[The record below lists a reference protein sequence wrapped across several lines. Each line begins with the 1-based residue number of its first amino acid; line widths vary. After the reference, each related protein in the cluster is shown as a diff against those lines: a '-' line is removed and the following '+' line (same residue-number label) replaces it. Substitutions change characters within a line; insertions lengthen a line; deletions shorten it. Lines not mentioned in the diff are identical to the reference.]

1 MTGRENNNGKDYFD
15 NLGYNNQRHFLWCL
29 VDVARANEQGR
40 EYDWTK
46 FIYEHVGIV
55 DSLPRI
61 GSERLARMIQRL
73 TAIGTGNKIKLQKLM
88 EATA

>member
-1 MTGRENNNGKDYFD
+1 MAGKENNNGENYFD
-15 NLGYNNQRHFLWCL
+15 NLDYNNQSHFLWCL
-29 VDVARANEQGR
+29 VEAARANEQGR

-55 DSLPRI
+55 NVLPRL
-61 GSERLARMIQRL
+61 GSERLARMAQKL
-73 TAIGTGNKIKLQKLM
+73 TAIGIGNKTKLQKLM